1 MATKMMPL
9 LSVLLPIALAIL
21 LLATSVTVANAA
33 SSHSHPHPL
42 NSLSAAELKAASAAV
57 HASSFV
63 KARPI
68 TIHYVGL
75 DEPDKADVL
84 SYASNP
90 AASST
95 TILPRRALVIAR
107 AGGESHELIVNVTD
121 ISAPSVVSYAIHR
134 GAGFPAFTVE
144 EQAAASALPPTYPPF
159 VESVRRRGLN
169 LSEVGCGSLS
179 KGWFGGED
187 EGTAWR
193 GARVAKMQCF
203 VVSGTAN
210 LYARPLA
217 GVTLVVDMD
226 QMAVVGYRDRVV
238 QPVPKAEGTE
248 YRADK
253 IGPPFTG
260 PAVAPG
266 VVVQPEGKGFRMDGN
281 VVSWANWEFHVG
293 FDMRAGTVISS
304 ATIHDA
310 DAGLRR
316 RVLYRGFVS
325 DVFVPY
331 MDPAEEWYFRTFM
344 DAGEYNFGISAF
356 PLQPGSDCPAN
367 AAYLDAYYANQ
378 DGEPVKVDNVIC
390 VFERYAGD
398 VAWRHTEASLP
409 NQIVTEVR
417 PDVTLVV
424 RMVAS
429 TGNYDYILDWEFK
442 TTGTIKFV
450 ASLTGILAMQ
460 ATSYTHTDQ
469 IKEDAHGTLV
479 AENTLGIYHDHFI
492 TCHLD
497 LDVDGT
503 KNSFVKNSLTPM
515 RNTGDT
521 PRRSYWTLRREVAET
536 ESDGQVKLDDAPRVL
551 LFVNPSK
558 KTKIGNE
565 IGYRLLPGGA
575 TATSLLDDDD
585 YPQRRASYT
594 KKQVWVTPYNRS
606 EKWVSGRYAQ
616 QSTGEDN
623 LAAWTKKNRQIKDED
638 IVLWYTLGLHHVPC
652 QEDFP
657 VMPSLSATFELR
669 PFNFFESNQLIRTRP
684 PGHGNSTNCS
694 CGGVG

>member
-9 LSVLLPIALAIL
+9 LSVLLPIAIAIL
-21 LLATSVTVANAA
+21 LSATGVTVANTA
-33 SSHSHPHPL
+33 SAQSHPHPL
-42 NSLSAAELKAASAAV
+42 DSLSAAELTAASAAV
-57 HASSFV
+57 HASPFV

-75 DEPDKADVL
+75 NEPEKADVL

-90 AASST
+90 ASSST
-95 TILPRRALVIAR
+95 TLPRHALVIAR
-107 AGGESHELIVNVTD
+107 AGGESHELRVDVTD
-121 ISAPSVVSYAIHR
+121 ISAPSVLSDSVHR

-144 EQAAASALPPTYPPF
+144 EQAAAGALPPTYAPF

-169 LSEVGCGSLS
+169 LSEVGCGVFS
-179 KGWFGGED
+179 KGWFGGE
-187 EGTAWR
+187 EEARWH

-203 VVSGTAN
+203 VLGGTAN
-210 LYARPLA
+210 FYARPLA
-217 GVTLVVDMD
+217 GVTLVVDID
-226 QMAVVGYRDRVV
+226 RMAVVGYRDRVV

-253 IGPPFTG
+253 VGPPFAG
-260 PAVAPG
+260 PSVAPG
-266 VVVQPEGKGFRMDGN
+266 VVVQPEGKGFRMDGH
-281 VVSWANWEFHVG
+281 VVRWANWEFHVG
-293 FDMRAGTVISS
+293 FDMRAGTVISL
-304 ATIHDA
+304 ATVHDA
-310 DAGLRR
+310 DSGLRR

-325 DVFVPY
+325 EVFVPY

-344 DAGEYNFGISAF
+344 DAGDYNLGISAF
-356 PLQPGSDCPAN
+356 PLQPGGDCPAN

-398 VAWRHTEASLP
+398 VAWRHTEAALA
-409 NQIVTEVR
+409 NQIITEVR

-460 ATSYTHTDQ
+460 ATSYTHTDK

-503 KNSFVKNSLTPM
+503 NNSFVKNSLTPM
-515 RNTGDT
+515 RNTRDPATGGADT
-521 PRRSYWTLRREVAET
+521 PRRSYWTVRREVAEN
-536 ESDGQVKLDDAPRVL
+536 ESDGQVKLNGAPREL

-558 KTKIGNE
+558 RTKIGNE
-565 IGYRLLPGGA
+565 VGYRLLPGGA

-585 YPQRRASYT
+585 YPQQRASYT

-606 EKWVSGRYAQ
+606 EKWVSGLYAEQ
-616 QSTGEDN
+616 GTGNDN
-623 LAAWTKKNRQIKDED
+623 LAAWSKKNRRIKDED

-657 VMPSLSATFELR
+657 VMPSLSGAFELR
-669 PFNFFESNQLIRTRP
+669 PFNFFQSNQLIRTRP
-684 PGHGNSTNCS
+684 PGH
-694 CGGVG
+694 